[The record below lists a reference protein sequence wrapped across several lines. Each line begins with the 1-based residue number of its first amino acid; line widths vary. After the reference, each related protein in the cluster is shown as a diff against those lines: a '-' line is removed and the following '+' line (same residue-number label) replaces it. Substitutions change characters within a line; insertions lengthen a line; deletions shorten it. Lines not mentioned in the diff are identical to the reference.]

1 MKYRFDI
8 LRRKYQFARRPA
20 WLSLDL
26 HGAASWKFPGIK
38 LLGHLRTESAVS

>member
-8 LRRKYQFARRPA
+8 LRRRYQVARRPA

-26 HGAASWKFPGIK
+26 HGRSFPGN
-38 LLGHLRTESAVS
+38 GVSDGDVGPGAI

>member
-8 LRRKYQFARRPA
+8 LRRRYQVARRPA

-26 HGAASWKFPGIK
+26 HGRSELSIFWEIT
-38 LLGHLRTESAVS
+38 L